1 MNWCNQLLENDS
13 MTNFIVFFFTFKS
26 IWIWVKTNGILM
38 RNPTA
43 VPYLWTNIEFL

>member
-1 MNWCNQLLENDS
+1 MNWCNQLLENDN
-13 MTNFIVFFFTFKS
+13 MTNLKKKKTFKS

-43 VPYLWTNIEFL
+43 VPYLRTNIEFL